1 MTIEE
6 KAGVLAGKV
15 WEFLNEN
22 GESTEK
28 EIMKGIKTRRS
39 SELYLALGWLL
50 REGKLNETGTED
62 ALKFSLK

>member
-15 WEFLNEN
+15 WEFLNKN

-62 ALKFSLK
+62 ALRFSLK

>member
-62 ALKFSLK
+62 ALRFSLK